1 MLFIN
6 HQSREYIDTFFETSV
21 YSQNAT
27 NTTTKDLY
35 RKIFQIKL
43 RVLMTNG
50 HLDAR
55 THIVAKRDKTEVVE
69 L

>member
-1 MLFIN
+1 M
-6 HQSREYIDTFFETSV
+6 FFETSV
-21 YSQNAT
+21 YSQNTT

-50 HLDAR
+50 NLDAR
-55 THIVAKRDKTEVVE
+55 THAVAKRDKTEVLE